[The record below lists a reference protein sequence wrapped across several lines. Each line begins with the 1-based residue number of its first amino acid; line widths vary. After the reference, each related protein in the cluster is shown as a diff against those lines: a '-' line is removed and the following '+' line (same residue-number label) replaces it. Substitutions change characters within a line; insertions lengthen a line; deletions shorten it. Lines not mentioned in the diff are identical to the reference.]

1 MLATEAQIRDLA
13 NTIALQADAIA
24 TGKIPADELHA
35 VARILHNNTETL
47 RVWTDPDG
55 DPRPE
60 FIGKQLYRIT
70 REGN

>member
-24 TGKIPADELHA
+24 SGKIPTDELHA
-35 VARILHNNTETL
+35 VARKLHDNTETL

-55 DPRPE
+55 DPRPV
-60 FIGKQLYRIT
+60 FVGKQLHRIVT
-70 REGN
+70 SS